1 MISQYPTHLLICHS
15 FLDIYIIGVFENIYK
30 YVLKYISFIII
41 IVIQEVDPIV
51 SKKLKIKNN
60 KYIDAN
66 CYYIKC
72 KPDPEKPILSL

>member
-1 MISQYPTHLLICHS
+1 VISQYPTHLLICHS

-30 YVLKYISFIII
+30 YVLKYINFIII
-41 IVIQEVDPIV
+41 NVIQEVDPIV

-60 KYIDAN
+60 KYVVAY
-66 CYYIKC
+66 YYIKC